1 MIKLKDLLRVMY
13 VVNHPKAIKVA
24 YKCESF
30 LVGHDDINFLM
41 DKQVRAIEILY
52 SVIFIRLKEEGI
64 DDVFEIE
71 L

>member
-24 YKCESF
+24 YKGESF
-30 LVGHDDINFLM
+30 LVGYDDINFLM

-52 SVIFIRLKEEGI
+52 SVIFIRLKEEQYGSI
-64 DDVFEIE
+64 
-71 L
+71 